1 MAEFSDDQNPFNC
14 PICLHLLKDPV
25 TTACGHSFC
34 MNCIKE
40 CWDQDDQKGVYSCPQ
55 CRQIFTPRPVLNRST
70 VLAELVG
77 KMKREEPQAVEAT
90 PQKSSAGSGDVECDV
105 CMETKL
111 KAIKFCLVCVAS
123 YCESHIQTHYI
134 SPAFKRHKLVNA
146 SPHLLE
152 QICSQH
158 DKPLELYCCQDQQLI
173 CMQCALI
180 NHQNHRMASPAAKR
194 QEIQGQ
200 VESNQ
205 HSLQEEI
212 HNREMKVQEVKQAI
226 GFHKSS
232 AQEAVKQTKKIFTEL
247 ISSME
252 KDQAKITENIRNQ
265 EKAEEIKAEELIRVL
280 EQEIIDLRRRNEKLG
295 QLSQIDNDIC
305 FIQNFSSIYNYQCSN
320 LCNIPVYQ
328 HLTFEEIPTILS
340 ELKSQLNDLCEQ
352 DTVRISEKVPTIHI
366 LNNEKTTKYLPSQP
380 KTREEFLIYSSELSL
395 NHQSACD
402 QLSVRNNIVSRCVTS
417 SQALSGFGQVSPMA
431 KYVIDSDFSFGS
443 QPRVYKS
450 STYQVLCNKN
460 LSGRCYFEVEYTGTG
475 CSVAFS
481 YDQFS
486 KSGRNFTFGC
496 NNRSWIFHFSHAC
509 INMSHNNISTNI
521 PTGSSKIGVY
531 LDHSAGTLSFYN
543 VSDKMTLLHRAQ
555 TTFTKPLYPGFSL
568 QKWANG
574 SVNICD
580 LPFTVTSK

>member
-1 MAEFSDDQNPFNC
+1 MAEFSDDQDPFNC

-25 TTACGHSFC
+25 TITCGHSFC

-77 KMKREEPQAVEAT
+77 KIKREEPQAVEAT

-105 CMETKL
+105 CIETKL

-123 YCESHIQTHYI
+123 YCESHIQSHYI

-180 NHQNHRMASPAAKR
+180 NHQNHSMASPAAKR

-226 GFHKSS
+226 DSHKSS
-232 AQEAVKQTKKIFTEL
+232 AQEAVKQTEKIFTEL
-247 ISSME
+247 ISCME
-252 KDQAKITENIRNQ
+252 KDQAKITENIKNQ
-265 EKAEEIKAEELIRVL
+265 EKAEERKAEELIHIL
-280 EQEIIDLRRRNEKLG
+280 EQEIIDLRRRNKELG

-305 FIQNFSSIYNYQCSN
+305 FIQNFCSIYNYQCSN
-320 LCNIPVYQ
+320 LCNIPVNQ
-328 HLTFEEIPTILS
+328 LLTFEEIPTILS
-340 ELKSQLNDLCEQ
+340 ELKSQLNDLREQ

-366 LNNEKTTKYLPSQP
+366 LNDEKTTKYLPSQP

-402 QLSVRNNIVSRCVTS
+402 QLSVSNNSVSRCISVG
-417 SQALSGFGQVSPMA
+417 QAFSGFGQGVKS
-431 KYVIDSDFSFGS
+431 SFSFTFE
-443 QPRVYKS
+443 PKVIS
-450 STYQVLCNKN
+450 STYQLLCNN
-460 LSGRCYFEVEYTGTG
+460 TLSGRCYFEVEYTGTG

-481 YDQFS
+481 YDPFS
-486 KSGRNFTFGC
+486 QAGGNFTFGC
-496 NNRSWIFHFSHAC
+496 NNRSWIFDFSRAY

-521 PTGSSKIGVY
+521 PIVFSKIGVY
-531 LDHSAGTLSFYN
+531 LDHSAGTLSFYS
-543 VSDKMTLLHRAQ
+543 VSDQMTLLHRAQ
-555 TTFTKPLYPGFSL
+555 TTFTEPLYPGFSF
-568 QKWANG
+568 QKWENS

-580 LPFTVTSK
+580 LSFTSK